1 MLSRAGETEENKDDT
16 SITPYLSI
24 LGPQYQ
30 SASVSLYSKTVKRC
44 PADSLRKNMGTEN
57 TM

>member
-1 MLSRAGETEENKDDT
+1 MLSRAGETEENKDNT

-30 SASVSLYSKTVKRC
+30 SSFVSLYSKIVKRC
-44 PADSLRKNMGTEN
+44 PADSLRKNMGTEY
-57 TM
+57 TL

>member
-1 MLSRAGETEENKDDT
+1 MLFKAGETEENKDDT

-30 SASVSLYSKTVKRC
+30 SASVSLNSKIVKRC
-44 PADSLRKNMGTEN
+44 PAGSLRKNMGTEC
-57 TM
+57 TL

>member
-1 MLSRAGETEENKDDT
+1 MLSRGVEIEENKHDT

-24 LGPQYQ
+24 LSPPYQ

-44 PADSLRKNMGTEN
+44 PADSLRKNMGTEY
-57 TM
+57 TS

>member
-1 MLSRAGETEENKDDT
+1 MLSRARETELNKDDT

-30 SASVSLYSKTVKRC
+30 SAPVSLYSKTVKRC
-44 PADSLRKNMGTEN
+44 PADSLRKNMGTEY
-57 TM
+57 TL